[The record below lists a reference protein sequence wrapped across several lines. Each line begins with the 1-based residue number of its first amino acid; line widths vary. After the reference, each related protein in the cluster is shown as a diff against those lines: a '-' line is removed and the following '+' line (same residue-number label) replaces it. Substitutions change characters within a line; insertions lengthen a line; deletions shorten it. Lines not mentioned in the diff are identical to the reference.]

1 MPDSF
6 SPVKFAGCLKGE
18 IMDSNTSFRLLRW
31 LLLAI
36 AVCVGGIQ
44 GLAQTKTAK
53 PTTKEQVLKQHPPS
67 KAWIKDPN
75 TVMPMRQMTNAQRR
89 AAGERTRARRAKAD
103 AQKQLNNK
111 TSQSGVQ
118 Q

>member
-1 MPDSF
+1 MSIKTF
-6 SPVKFAGCLKGE
+6 GFV
-18 IMDSNTSFRLLRW
+18 RW

-44 GLAQTKTAK
+44 GLAQNKTAPSPK
-53 PTTKEQVLKQHPPS
+53 PAVKEQVLKQHPPS

-75 TVMPMRQMTNAQRR
+75 AVMPMRQMTNAQRR
-89 AAGERTRARRAKAD
+89 AAAERSRTRRAQ
-103 AQKQLNNK
+103 AQKKLNSK
-111 TSQSGVQ
+111 TSPSGVQ

>member
-1 MPDSF
+1 MEIKAF
-6 SPVKFAGCLKGE
+6 SRF
-18 IMDSNTSFRLLRW
+18 LRW

-44 GLAQTKTAK
+44 GVAQTKPAQLSK
-53 PTTKEQVLKQHPPS
+53 PVVKDQVLKQNPPK

-75 TVMPMRQMTNAQRR
+75 TVMPMRQMTNKERR
-89 AAGERTRARRAKAD
+89 LAAERSRARRAQAL
-103 AQKQLNNK
+103 QNQNQK